1 MILQR
6 FRNIALAL
14 CMVAPAAFGAADAPS
29 ADEALLKAYDA
40 YNAGDPI
47 ALARYAPALEGSLLE
62 PYAGYWALELRL
74 EDAPAADVHAF
85 LREHAGTYLAQALR
99 TDWAKQ
105 LGKREDWAGFERA
118 VAPLGARDLELRCY
132 GWAARLAHGD
142 AKAAVEA
149 KTIWSEP
156 GELPDACELLADKL
170 AARGAIR
177 ASDLWQRAR
186 MLFERGQI
194 TAAKTALGY
203 LPAGQTPDEVLL
215 AQAATHPQRVLAHL
229 PRHFGRRATREVAV
243 LAALRLADQDPRLA
257 AEALGGPVGRRLG
270 AKDRRYLWGR
280 VALEG
285 ALAHDDE
292 ALGWYAKLGH
302 APLSYEQVAWKARAA
317 LRRGDWRLV
326 RSAIDAMSG
335 PDSRQSVW
343 IYWYARALAAEGKHK
358 AARAYYLRISG
369 GTDFYGLLA
378 TEELGERAAFP
389 ASTYVP
395 GDDEVAAAR
404 RDPGLARALDL
415 YRLGLHTEGTR
426 EWLFA
431 IRGMDDRQLLAAAE
445 LARRESVY
453 DRAINTAEKTVRLH
467 DFRVRYLAPFEGM
480 FEGYARTQGLDE
492 AWVLGLVRQESRF
505 SVDAR
510 SDAGAQGLMQ
520 LMPRTARWVARK
532 IGLVKYQPGNV
543 AEIETNITLG
553 TGYLKMV
560 LDDLGHEVLA
570 SAAYNAG
577 PRRAQRWLDAKPLE
591 GAIYVETIPYGE
603 TRRYVKKVMANA
615 VIYAA
620 LLGGPRGSLHA
631 RLGVIP
637 ASDADGSGADMLP

>member
-1 MILQR
+1 MILRR

-14 CMVAPAAFGAADAPS
+14 CVVAPAAFGAVDAPS

-47 ALARYAPALEGSLLE
+47 ALARYAPALKGSLLE
-62 PYAGYWALELRL
+62 PYGEYWALELQL
-74 EDAPAADVHAF
+74 EDAPAADVRAF
-85 LREHAGTYLAQALR
+85 VRDQAGTYLAQALR
-99 TDWAKQ
+99 IDWAKQ
-105 LGKREDWAGFERA
+105 LGKREQWADFERA
-118 VAPLGARDLELRCY
+118 VAPLAARDLELRCY
-132 GWAARLAHGD
+132 GWAARLARGD

-149 KTIWSEP
+149 RAMWSAP
-156 GELPDACELLADKL
+156 GELPEGCALLADRL

-177 ASDLWQRAR
+177 ASDIWQRAR
-186 MLFERGQI
+186 MLFEQGQI
-194 TAAKTALGY
+194 TTAKSALGY
-203 LPAGQTPDEVLL
+203 LPAGQAPDEVLL
-215 AQAATHPQRVLAHL
+215 TEAVTHPQRLLARL

-243 LAALRLADQDPRLA
+243 LAAIRLARQEPRLA
-257 AEALGGPVGRRLG
+257 AKALSGPVGRRLG

-285 ALAHDDE
+285 ALEHDDK
-292 ALGWYAKLGH
+292 ALHWYAKLGR
-302 APLSYEQVAWKARAA
+302 ASLSYEQAAWKARAA
-317 LRRGDWRLV
+317 LRRGAWRTV

-335 PDSRQSVW
+335 PDSGQSVW
-343 IYWYARALAAEGKHK
+343 VYWYARALAAEGRLKG
-358 AARAYYLRISG
+358 ARAYYLRISDA
-369 GTDFYGLLA
+369 TNFYGLLA
-378 TEELGERAAFP
+378 TEELGTRASFP

-395 GDDEVAAAR
+395 NDDEVAAAR
-404 RDPGLARALDL
+404 RDPGLARALAL

-445 LARRESVY
+445 LARREGVY
-453 DRAINTAEKTVRLH
+453 DRAINTAEKTERLH
-467 DFRVRYLAPFEGM
+467 DYRVRYLAPFEGM

-510 SDAGAQGLMQ
+510 SDAGARGLMQ

-532 IGLVKYQPGNV
+532 IGLVTFDPSDV
-543 AEIETNITLG
+543 AKVETNITLG

-577 PRRAQRWLDAKPLE
+577 PRRAQRWLDEKPLE

-615 VIYAA
+615 VIYAN
-620 LLGGPRGSLHA
+620 LLGGPRISLHA

-637 ASDADGSGADMLP
+637 ASDADARDE

>member
-1 MILQR
+1 MILRR

-14 CMVAPAAFGAADAPS
+14 CVVAPTAFGAADSA

-47 ALARYAPALEGSLLE
+47 ALARYVPALKGSLLE
-62 PYAGYWALELRL
+62 PYGEYWTLELQL
-74 EDAPAADVHAF
+74 EDAPAADVRAF
-85 LREHAGTYLAQALR
+85 LREQAGTYLAQALR
-99 TDWAKQ
+99 IDWAKQ
-105 LGKREDWAGFERA
+105 LGKREDWADFERA

-132 GWAARLAHGD
+132 GWAARLARGD
-142 AKAAVEA
+142 AKAARHA
-149 KTIWSEP
+149 KAMWDTP
-156 GELPDACELLADKL
+156 GELPEGCEALADKL
-170 AARGAIR
+170 EARGAIR
-177 ASDLWQRAR
+177 ASDIWRRAR

-194 TAAKTALGY
+194 TAAKSALGY
-203 LPAGQTPDEVLL
+203 LPAGQAPDEVLL
-215 AQAATHPQRVLAHL
+215 AQAATHPQRVLARL

-243 LAALRLADQDPRLA
+243 LAAVRLARQDPRQAAKALA
-257 AEALGGPVGRRLG
+257 GPVGRRLD

-280 VALEG
+280 IALEG
-285 ALAHDDE
+285 ALEHDDE
-292 ALGWYAKLGH
+292 ALEWYAKLGH
-302 APLSYEQVAWKARAA
+302 ARLGYEQVAWKARAA
-317 LRRGDWRLV
+317 LRGGDWRSV

-335 PDSRQSVW
+335 PDRGQSVW
-343 IYWYARALAAEGKHK
+343 VYWYARALAAEGKHD
-358 AARAYYLRISG
+358 AARADYRRIAD

-389 ASTYVP
+389 ASNYVP
-395 GDDEVAAAR
+395 NDDEVEAAR
-404 RDPGLARALDL
+404 RDPGLARALAL
-415 YRLGLHTEGTR
+415 YRLGLHAEGTR

-445 LARRESVY
+445 LARREGVY
-453 DRAINTAEKTVRLH
+453 DRAINTAEKTERLH
-467 DFRVRYLAPFEGM
+467 DYRVRYLAPFEGM

-505 SVDAR
+505 SIDAR
-510 SDAGAQGLMQ
+510 SDAGARGLMQ

-532 IGLVKYQPGNV
+532 IGLVTFDPSDV
-543 AEIETNITLG
+543 AKVETNITLG

-577 PRRAQRWLDAKPLE
+577 PRRAQRWLDEKPLE

-615 VIYAA
+615 VIYAS
-620 LLGGPRGSLHA
+620 LLGGPRISLHA

-637 ASDADGSGADMLP
+637 ASDADARDE